1 MILVVV
7 VDVMFVKVVFVWRT
21 LLQSREELREPRDS
35 RIDMVVS
42 WTYIYTKWNE
52 YFIEMFKG

>member
-52 YFIEMFKG
+52 